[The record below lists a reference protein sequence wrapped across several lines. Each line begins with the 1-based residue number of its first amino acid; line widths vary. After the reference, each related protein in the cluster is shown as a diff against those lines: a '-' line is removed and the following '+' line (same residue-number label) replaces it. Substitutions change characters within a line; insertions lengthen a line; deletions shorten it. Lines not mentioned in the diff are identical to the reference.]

1 MKRFFALAAVLVCL
15 SGCWDEK
22 DKVVC
27 DAECRAERSGETSFP
42 SLDTSAPD
50 SFKKAPAK
58 GQ

>member
-1 MKRFFALAAVLVCL
+1 MKKFIALAFVLVCL

-27 DAECRAERSGETSFP
+27 DAACRAERSGQADFP

-50 SFKKAPAK
+50 SFKKSPDK
-58 GQ
+58 GH